1 MDIGKDFEMRGLEA
15 LCGRYREGEIG
26 EVLGGL

>member
-1 MDIGKDFEMRGLEA
+1 LDIGKDLEMRGLEA
-15 LCGRYREGEIG
+15 LCGRYREREVG